1 MPRTRKM
8 KWGML
13 LTAGL
18 ALAASLVVAPL
29 GAYAADV
36 PTPELKDTYE
46 LENSIYVNRSP
57 SGRYVLYGDA
67 SEEKFYLLDTE
78 DWSRTIV
85 DIDPESDDY
94 KNAYCFS
101 ADEETFYC
109 FNRANDSV
117 IAYDLSND
125 KSEEYPL
132 GSAVPSDVLDDDDG
146 DVRLQI
152 SKDNKSLFITSL
164 VYDSRSE
171 DYYAVF

>member
-57 SGRYVLYGDA
+57 SGRYVLYGIA
-67 SEEKFYLLDTE
+67 SEM
-78 DWSRTIV
+78 
-85 DIDPESDDY
+85 
-94 KNAYCFS
+94 
-101 ADEETFYC
+101 
-109 FNRANDSV
+109 
-117 IAYDLSND
+117 
-125 KSEEYPL
+125 
-132 GSAVPSDVLDDDDG
+132 
-146 DVRLQI
+146 
-152 SKDNKSLFITSL
+152 L
-164 VYDSRSE
+164 V
-171 DYYAVF
+171 

>member
-1 MPRTRKM
+1 
-8 KWGML
+8 ML

-29 GAYAADV
+29 GAYAGDV

-46 LENSIYVNRSP
+46 LENSIYVGRSP

-85 DIDPESDDY
+85 DIDSESDDY

-101 ADEETFYC
+101 ADEGTFYC
-109 FNRANDSV
+109 FNRVNDSV
-117 IAYDLSND
+117 TVYNLSKD
-125 KSEEYPL
+125 ESEEYPL
-132 GSAVPSDVLDDDDG
+132 GAAVHLTFLSTAGAAMSGFRYP
-146 DVRLQI
+146 RTI
-152 SKDNKSLFITSL
+152 SRYL
-164 VYDSRSE
+164 
-171 DYYAVF
+171 